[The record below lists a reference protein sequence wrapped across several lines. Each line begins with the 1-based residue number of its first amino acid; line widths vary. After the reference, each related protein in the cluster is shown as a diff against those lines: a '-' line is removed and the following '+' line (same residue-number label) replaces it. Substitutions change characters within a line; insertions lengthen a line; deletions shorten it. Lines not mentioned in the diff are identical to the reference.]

1 MAEVGYTF
9 EPGRDQKKMLG
20 GINKGKLG
28 PQANEA
34 LKVLSL
40 RLPEVL
46 GGSPIAPEDLLR
58 PRVGGSGGGSAVL
71 DSLQQAFGGGA
82 QAPAP
87 LLSGAGSSGRSLN
100 VANFGGGGSPIS
112 APAPDRGVGSLYT
125 PPPPSFTPG
134 DREGQQYAPQPI
146 SQPGPVDSRP
156 MAESGSPDLMEL
168 IRAIKLSSLGQ
179 SF

>member
-58 PRVGGSGGGSAVL
+58 PRVGGAGMGGSAVL
-71 DSLQQAFGGGA
+71 DSLQQLLGGGSPT
-82 QAPAP
+82 PAP
-87 LLSGAGSSGRSLN
+87 LMSGAGASGSMN

-112 APAPDRGVGSLYT
+112 APAPDRGISTGAFG
-125 PPPPSFTPG
+125 PPPPPTITPG
-134 DREGQQYAPQPI
+134 DREAQQFSPVNQA
-146 SQPGPVDSRP
+146 GPVESRP
-156 MAESGSPDLMEL
+156 YERPDYIMEMLKSIKGIGGSRES
-168 IRAIKLSSLGQ
+168 
-179 SF
+179 F